1 MAKQSDP
8 SITHS
13 DNTVKVIFAEG
24 DITDAVQDYWNA
36 TASTIG
42 YSLVDELNEARD
54 DDNIHAVVLRVN
66 SPGGSAFLSEQIW
79 YAVKSLRSKKPVV
92 VSMGDY
98 AASGGYYISAPANM
112 IVAEANTLTG
122 SIGIFGMIPNASEL
136 AGKLGLN
143 VDVVKT
149 SEYADLGVG
158 MPLRPMTDGQR
169 ALIQRNVEQGYDTFL
184 SRVAEGRKMSK
195 AAVDSVGQ
203 GRVWLG
209 KKAISLGLVDKL
221 GGLSVAIQEVAKIAK
236 LKDYYVDY
244 GATSK
249 NVLMELLESQS
260 PSDEFIARFRAKM
273 LTKEEREM
281 LRLVK
286 GQTYYAGIQARLPYE
301 FASY

>member
-24 DITDAVQDYWNA
+24 DITDAVQDYWNT